1 MRPACR
7 RTGPCRRITED
18 QRPCYSL
25 PPVKPADFDYDLPA
39 DRIAQR
45 PCRPRDAARL
55 LILPRDRD
63 ESLRHATLGD
73 LPDCLRP
80 GDLLVLN
87 DTRVIPARLRG
98 WKTATGGRIEILILH
113 REAPRRFRV
122 LARRLGRAA
131 IGTKLSFG
139 GDDER
144 QDAPLS
150 AEVVARRKDA
160 TLVLAFEGPAASD
173 PTRLGEMP
181 IPPYIRGGR
190 ADASDVEDYQTCF
203 ADRPGAVAAPTAG
216 LHFTPRLLDRLDAR
230 GIARTRVT
238 LHVGWGT
245 FEPLPEEVSLDAAR
259 LHAERFEV
267 SDDAARAVNA
277 ARADGRRVIAV
288 GTTSARVLE
297 SVAAG
302 DGRMAAASGT
312 TDLFI
317 RSGHRFRAIDG
328 LLTNFHLPRSS
339 LLVLVCALVGR
350 ERVLDAYR
358 EAVRLGYRFYSYGDA
373 MLIL

>member
-1 MRPACR
+1 M
-7 RTGPCRRITED
+7 
-18 QRPCYSL
+18 
-25 PPVKPADFDYDLPA
+25 KPADFHYDLPVG
-39 DRIAQR
+39 RIAQR

-55 LILPRDRD
+55 LVLPLAP
-63 ESLRHATLGD
+63 EGSPRHATFGD
-73 LPDCLRP
+73 LPDRLLP
-80 GDLLVLN
+80 GDLLVMN
-87 DTRVIPARLRG
+87 DTRVVAARVRG
-98 WKTATGGRIEILILH
+98 WKTATGGRIEILILEEDSH
-113 REAPRRFRV
+113 RRFRV
-122 LARRLGRAA
+122 LARGLGRAPV
-131 IGTKLSFG
+131 GTKLAFAAP
-139 GDDER
+139 
-144 QDAPLS
+144 DASGEEALA
-150 AEVVARRKDA
+150 AEIVARHDDG
-160 TLVLAFEGPAASD
+160 TLLLAFEGPSAED

-230 GIARTRVT
+230 GVLRARVT

-245 FEPLPEEVSLDAAR
+245 FEPLPEEVDLTGAR

-267 SDDAARAVNA
+267 TQDAAGAVNA
-277 ARADGRRVIAV
+277 ARAEGRRVIAV

-297 SVAAG
+297 SAATPE
-302 DGRMAAASGT
+302 GRIVPGPGT

-317 RSGHRFRAIDG
+317 RPGHRFRALDG

-339 LLVLVCALVGR
+339 LLVLVCALAGR
-350 ERVLDAYR
+350 ERVLGAYR
-358 EAVRLGYRFYSYGDA
+358 DAVRLAYRFHSYGDA

>member
-1 MRPACR
+1 M
-7 RTGPCRRITED
+7 
-18 QRPCYSL
+18 
-25 PPVKPADFDYDLPA
+25 KPADFDYDLPA

-55 LILPRDRD
+55 LVLSRDGG
-63 ESLRHATLGD
+63 ESLHNATLGD

-98 WKTATGGRIEILILH
+98 WKTATGGRIEILIL
-113 REAPRRFRV
+113 RSEAPRRFRV
-122 LARRLGRAA
+122 LARGLGRAA

-139 GDDER
+139 AVDGR

-150 AEVVARRKDA
+150 AEVVARGKDA

-181 IPPYIRGGR
+181 IPPYIRGGH

-245 FEPLPEEVSLDAAR
+245 FEPLPEEGDLDAAR
-259 LHAERFEV
+259 LRAEHFEV
-267 SDDAARAVNA
+267 SDEAARAVNA
-277 ARADGRRVIAV
+277 ARAGGKRVIAV

-317 RSGHRFRAIDG
+317 RPGHRFRAIDG

-339 LLVLVCALVGR
+339 LLVLVCALAGR
-350 ERVLDAYR
+350 ERVIRAYR